1 MKLAELARMIGA
13 VCDDGSA
20 DRDIEISA
28 VRPITEA
35 TPGTLSFIANPSY
48 EKYLDSTTASALI
61 VSNDL
66 VVGGDHAPA
75 LLRAPDPYIAFAKA
89 LAIFNPRTSI
99 FTERIHPTAVI
110 HPSATIA
117 DSARIGANVFVAH
130 DVTIGEGTVVHP
142 NCTIYDGVRIGARC
156 AIGPGTVIGYDGFGY
171 ARNADGSYLKVPQL
185 GGVSIEDDVEI
196 GACCTIDRAAMA
208 DTILRRGVKLDNLVQ
223 IAHNVEIGEYTA
235 IAAQTGISGSAKI
248 GKRNQIAGQVGM
260 VGHIT
265 TAEDVVVI
273 AQSGVSKSIERSG
286 TYFGAPAKEVRTAF
300 REEAAKRLLP
310 ELIERVRVLEEKLR
324 KLGQ

>member
-13 VCDDGSA
+13 VSNDGSA
-20 DRDIEISA
+20 DTDIEISA

-35 TPGTLSFIANPSY
+35 TPGTLSFITNPSY
-48 EKYLDSTTASALI
+48 EKYLDSTTASAVI

-66 VVGGDHAPA
+66 VVGGGHAAA

-99 FTERIHPTAVI
+99 FTERIHPTAAI

-130 DVTIGEGTVVHP
+130 DVTIGAETVVHP

-156 AIGPGTVIGYDGFGY
+156 VIGPGTVIGYDGFGY

-265 TAEDVVVI
+265 TADDVVII

-324 KLGQ
+324 KLEQ